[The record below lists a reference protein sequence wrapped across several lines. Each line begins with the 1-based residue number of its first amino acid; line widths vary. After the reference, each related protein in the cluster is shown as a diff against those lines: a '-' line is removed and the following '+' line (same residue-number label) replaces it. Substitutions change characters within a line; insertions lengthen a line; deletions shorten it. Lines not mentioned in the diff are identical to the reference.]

1 MNTFNVEYT
10 MAPTEN
16 EYTRIAKNAEA
27 DLNTYQS
34 KTGEARPQSLDDAGV
49 NSYTEKKFPSS
60 DVKYGDDL
68 STNRGYNRRIPP
80 EEGGDL
86 DDRGR

>member
-1 MNTFNVEYT
+1 
-10 MAPTEN
+10 MAPTNES

-27 DLNTYQS
+27 DLNTWQS
-34 KTGEARPQSLDDAGV
+34 KTGEARPQGLDDAGV
-49 NSYTEKKFPSS
+49 NSFTEKKFPSS
-60 DVKYGDDL
+60 DVRYGDDL

-86 DDRGR
+86 DERGR

>member
-1 MNTFNVEYT
+1 MG
-10 MAPTEN
+10 EN

-27 DLNTYQS
+27 DLNTWQS
-34 KTGEARPQSLDDAGV
+34 KTGEARPQGLDDAGV

-60 DVKYGDDL
+60 DLRYGDDL
-68 STNRGYNRRIPP
+68 STNRGYNTRIPP
-80 EEGGDL
+80 EEGGIR